1 MFNRHDRSLSCT
13 LAAVL
18 VVACGDA
25 AVQERDAAVQERGDA
40 SRDAS
45 DDDGDGADG
54 ALESEDFE
62 CAGLQLTIPASKR
75 CDGVIDCRRSAFSS
89 NRDNGS
95 DERDCEGSFFC
106 PDIGASGRGARVI
119 PLEKVCDG
127 RGDCDLAEDE
137 HDCPELDNHFCD
149 ATDEGLTLVYSADE
163 ICDGSVHCYWAED
176 ERDCPNSS
184 LFLCPTFLG
193 PGLDAIPIAKRCDG
207 SWDCTIDEFDCP
219 GVESFVCSN
228 GATIPLANKCDQI
241 SHCGSDESEDACPG
255 QVSCSTPYL
264 DTHPTISRELLEETK
279 SPQFVA
285 ANKRCDGVRDC
296 ARGDDEENC
305 DPP

>member
-207 SWDCTIDEFDCP
+207 SWDCTMSGGRVVRVLEWRHHSARKQVRSDQSLRLRRERRRLSWTSELQHPVP
-219 GVESFVCSN
+219 GHPSYD
-228 GATIPLANKCDQI
+228 LA
-241 SHCGSDESEDACPG
+241 
-255 QVSCSTPYL
+255 
-264 DTHPTISRELLEETK
+264 
-279 SPQFVA
+279 
-285 ANKRCDGVRDC
+285 
-296 ARGDDEENC
+296 
-305 DPP
+305 